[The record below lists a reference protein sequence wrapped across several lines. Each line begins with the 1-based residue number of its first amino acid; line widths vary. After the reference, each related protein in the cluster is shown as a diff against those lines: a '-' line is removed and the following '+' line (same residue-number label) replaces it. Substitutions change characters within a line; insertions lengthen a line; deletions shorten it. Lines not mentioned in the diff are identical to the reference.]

1 MQTNSRYG
9 YEETS
14 ELASTAKI
22 LTLTGT
28 VLAGEEPQD
37 IWSTIWS
44 IMFHW
49 RAIGFQEVV
58 CSRAM
63 HKWVG
68 EQARDFIY
76 SSLFINFT

>member
-37 IWSTIWS
+37 I
-44 IMFHW
+44 
-49 RAIGFQEVV
+49 
-58 CSRAM
+58 
-63 HKWVG
+63 
-68 EQARDFIY
+68 
-76 SSLFINFT
+76 